1 MSETLDDLE
10 DFEIPEISYE
20 IWAIG
25 YDRKEVQTGF
35 ELLLGSFVD
44 PDKAI
49 EAAKNIVLSD
59 ILSSAGAAGCY
70 YFKVE
75 VETTVNVDQDET
87 TSVGTVYRR
96 SIENTNPVVSTQ
108 LHYSDYELT
117 EAGDLILKR
126 SHVGELECGDYLSIV
141 TGDDNETATILL
153 KVKEKLDNSLICE
166 FID

>member
-1 MSETLDDLE
+1 MSETFDDLD
-10 DFEIPEISYE
+10 DFEIPEINYE

-25 YDRKEVQTGF
+25 YDRKESQTGF

-49 EAAKNIVLSD
+49 ETAKTIVLSD
-59 ILSSAGAAGCY
+59 IISSAGAAECC

-87 TSVGTVYRR
+87 ASVGTVYRR

-141 TGDDNETATILL
+141 IGDNNETTPILL
-153 KVKEKLDNSLICE
+153 KVKEKLVNSLICE
-166 FID
+166 FVD